1 MNYKIVKTLLALT
14 CIHWCAQAFVYSQEE
29 GKEKK
34 PFGLVSSMSQDT
46 EIVFGLTQFENFA
59 NEIGKSNTWKKI
71 IELLELEAGLD
82 ISDAAEPWGSAMDF
96 IGEDAFFGF
105 GKGTAANLERL
116 YEVIDVINKISYEIT
131 GAQLLSELGFGG
143 GAGSDPEELMKD
155 LLDQLLSD
163 EDGKFEKTL
172 AELQLPAFIA
182 GSKVGEGMANQL
194 VNQLSALEDQLPP
207 FVLTSEF
214 DVSEGVKFRSWSVA
228 AKDVFDDNAREQLRQ
243 GIGDKELAEKL
254 EKIIDSKKVEI
265 SFGVLNE
272 YLIVGFG
279 PDHSHIKFV
288 NKEEDSLMAVSDFQF
303 AKGYADKKIL
313 AYNYFSKSALDA
325 FNPPNQFSS
334 LTDAITKI
342 LKSIKEEGID
352 LKKIIPLV
360 SKLGKQVDEAT
371 RVTMDS
377 TAGVLYRESG
387 LKWASV
393 GGPSVPGIDAK
404 TPLKLT
410 PAASEDKFLL
420 MNFMEAPESR
430 ENSIATVET
439 LAEILHGVGATAVQF
454 QGDPQVGEVF
464 QMFDQMLTPKFLK
477 VWNIFKNKVA
487 NGLGSEAGIII
498 DLKGSMPKIPG
509 VPPEFIK
516 DGKVP
521 RISIFNSVKNR
532 KNLAEAWEQLVPAI
546 NEIVA
551 AIPGQEPGQEF
562 QIPDT
567 LSMDGKNL
575 TTHFI
580 GLPFVSNDFL
590 PSLSLSD
597 ELFFLTTSKKA
608 TDELAAAIAENK
620 NNEIS
625 GLVLKVN
632 VEELIQF
639 FQDWIGL
646 IEKNEDLVSDDEA
659 IEVLNNIKQVLQF
672 GEGIK
677 GFNYRK
683 YKEDRWRE
691 DWHFKIGDIE

>member
-1 MNYKIVKTLLALT
+1 
-14 CIHWCAQAFVYSQEE
+14 
-29 GKEKK
+29 
-34 PFGLVSSMSQDT
+34 
-46 EIVFGLTQFENFA
+46 
-59 NEIGKSNTWKKI
+59 
-71 IELLELEAGLD
+71 
-82 ISDAAEPWGSAMDF
+82 
-96 IGEDAFFGF
+96 
-105 GKGTAANLERL
+105 
-116 YEVIDVINKISYEIT
+116 
-131 GAQLLSELGFGG
+131 
-143 GAGSDPEELMKD
+143 
-155 LLDQLLSD
+155 
-163 EDGKFEKTL
+163 
-172 AELQLPAFIA
+172 
-182 GSKVGEGMANQL
+182 
-194 VNQLSALEDQLPP
+194 
-207 FVLTSEF
+207 
-214 DVSEGVKFRSWSVA
+214 
-228 AKDVFDDNAREQLRQ
+228 
-243 GIGDKELAEKL
+243 
-254 EKIIDSKKVEI
+254 
-265 SFGVLNE
+265 
-272 YLIVGFG
+272 
-279 PDHSHIKFV
+279 
-288 NKEEDSLMAVSDFQF
+288 
-303 AKGYADKKIL
+303 
-313 AYNYFSKSALDA
+313 
-325 FNPPNQFSS
+325 
-334 LTDAITKI
+334 
-342 LKSIKEEGID
+342 
-352 LKKIIPLV
+352 
-360 SKLGKQVDEAT
+360 
-371 RVTMDS
+371 
-377 TAGVLYRESG
+377 
-387 LKWASV
+387 
-393 GGPSVPGIDAK
+393 
-404 TPLKLT
+404 
-410 PAASEDKFLL
+410 
-420 MNFMEAPESR
+420 MNFMEDPESR
-430 ENSIATVET
+430 QNSIATVET
-439 LAEILHGVGATAVQF
+439 LAEIFHGVGATAVQF

-477 VWNIFKNKVA
+477 VWNIFKTKVA